1 MPQNK
6 HNNAG
11 TKKGTTKVPRGSVNK
26 RPTTRKRQAQN
37 VSSSDEVE
45 VPSLT
50 RKRQK
55 QKEPTEIIGSSDEDP
70 EVSHTDGFRSYY
82 GSVEQS
88 VEVSATSI
96 IRKFSVP
103 IDGPWQRDSNTDEQ
117 HHARIGEQLATKG
130 DTTKDLDLMF
140 LKPGK
145 VKFGV
150 DEILKGRWC
159 ITCK

>member
-11 TKKGTTKVPRGSVNK
+11 TKKGTTKVPRGPVNK

-55 QKEPTEIIGSSDEDP
+55 RKEPTEIIGSSDEDP
-70 EVSHTDGFRSYY
+70 GVSHTDGFRSNY
-82 GSVEQS
+82 GGTEQS

-103 IDGPWQRDSNTDEQ
+103 IDGPSQRDLDEQ

-145 VKFGV
+145 VKFGA